1 VAHWLLCSSAV
12 SAASLKMDGSSLTD
26 GPLEPTGASEAVQAF
41 EHACE
46 ALQSA
51 EAGARQG
58 AEAHLLQLRAP
69 GAAHEAIELCRRVLL
84 LSGGSARPL
93 AQFHAALTLRDVV
106 MRDWEALSE
115 EPVAGMGG
123 GGVAITGV
131 LREEILHSTVQR
143 LCSPPGAQP
152 FLRQQLL
159 QLVALLHKRAWL
171 MPAAEGGGGAGL
183 QQRALQLCAGG
194 QPPQSQALGLQLL
207 EAVLS
212 EFSFSRLTAVG
223 MTVEFHIE
231 ARLTFQ
237 RGQLLAYVR
246 AHAVTPCSQRAHT
259 GWGCDPPPPL
269 GTFWHVCLQNRG
281 VHAPRS
287 WNLQV
292 QLAADWLARWA
303 STGVRTE
310 LAQPTL
316 VYHLARLGFPC
327 VPYMTVALDWVPVPE
342 LTGPAGADGRRAH
355 PAGGGGCGG
364 RGARHRRR
372 GAGLAVPHAGCDPAA
387 GRALRSAGVH
397 GRRLGRSGLE
407 APGELGQYAS
417 TRCCSITCLC
427 RTGRLASALVPRPC
441 ALSLPLSS
449 LSPSRGHLISWHTSY
464 HVWCG
469 ACRHGVRRGW

>member
-1 VAHWLLCSSAV
+1 
-12 SAASLKMDGSSLTD
+12 MDGSSLTD

-259 GWGCDPPPPL
+259 GWAVTRL
-269 GTFWHVCLQNRG
+269 R
-281 VHAPRS
+281 
-287 WNLQV
+287 
-292 QLAADWLARWA
+292 RWA
-303 STGVRTE
+303 LFGTCASK
-310 LAQPTL
+310 
-316 VYHLARLGFPC
+316 
-327 VPYMTVALDWVPVPE
+327 TVVCM
-342 LTGPAGADGRRAH
+342 H
-355 PAGGGGCGG
+355 PAHGTC
-364 RGARHRRR
+364 RCSWRRTGWR
-372 GAGLAVPHAGCDPAA
+372 A
-387 GRALRSAGVH
+387 GRARGCARSLRS
-397 GRRLGRSGLE
+397 
-407 APGELGQYAS
+407 
-417 TRCCSITCLC
+417 
-427 RTGRLASALVPRPC
+427 PR
-441 ALSLPLSS
+441 
-449 LSPSRGHLISWHTSY
+449 
-464 HVWCG
+464 WCIIW
-469 ACRHGVRRGW
+469 RGWDFPMYLT